1 MVVRGEHP
9 HKKVSVWVEPCALD
23 NAALPEVPAVSFE
36 RSIALLA
43 AVAAAAVCSG
53 GGALAS
59 RAPTRTELAAIQR
72 AVKIYNLSC
81 SGCTWRATKVRVST
95 VDRHFAVAAERGSRN
110 GQPLQGAQV
119 LLWRGISKWAVIDEG
134 SDVGIGCGF
143 VNARVRKDLFKTAYC
158 P

>member
-1 MVVRGEHP
+1 
-9 HKKVSVWVEPCALD
+9 VSIQRPL
-23 NAALPEVPAVSFE
+23 
-36 RSIALLA
+36 ALLA
-43 AVAAAAVCSG
+43 ALAAAAMCSG
-53 GGALAS
+53 GAALAS
-59 RAPTRTELAAIQR
+59 RAPTRGELAAIQR
-72 AVKIYNLSC
+72 AVRIYHLSC

-119 LLWRGISKWAVIDEG
+119 LLWRGITKWAVIDEG

-143 VNARVRKDLFKTAYC
+143 VNARVRKDLFKTTLC